1 MKKWIALLCLALCLL
16 LPLSALTERVDLEH
30 DVSLT
35 LSMTEDGKG
44 LPGVAFNVY
53 RVASMDDEAR
63 FVLLNG
69 YRIGDTNLNK
79 VKGAAAWSALAQKLA
94 PQVGSPT
101 ASATTNKQGK
111 AVFSDL
117 MSGLYLVKAKSV
129 EIGHWVYDAGVFMV
143 SVPGK
148 TDGKWQYDTVADV
161 KYQRSPKTMEL
172 KVIKQ
177 WKDTGYTSERPGK
190 ITVNLYRDGA
200 LDDTVELS
208 ARNNWT
214 HTFTGLETIHTWTV
228 KEHTVPTGYKVA
240 YSQKNGAQIITNT
253 YQPKTSSGQSIP
265 QTGLLWWPVP
275 LMAVLGMALVI
286 IGLILRRKW
295 SGGQ

>member
-1 MKKWIALLCLALCLL
+1 MKKWITLLCLTLCLL
-16 LPLSALTERVDLEH
+16 LPLSALAERVDPER
-30 DVSLT
+30 DASLT
-35 LSMTEDGKG
+35 LRMMEDGKG
-44 LPGVAFNVY
+44 LPGIAFSIY
-53 RVASMDDEAR
+53 RIASIDDEAR

-69 YRIGDTNLNK
+69 YRIGDIDLNK
-79 VKGAAAWSALAQKLA
+79 LEDAAAWSALAQLLET
-94 PQVGSPT
+94 QVGSPT
-101 ASATTNKQGK
+101 ASATTGNQGI
-111 AVFSDL
+111 AAFSEL
-117 MSGLYLVKAKSV
+117 KSGLYLVKAEAA

-177 WKDTGYTSERPGK
+177 WKDSSYTSERPGR

-208 ARNNWT
+208 AQNNWT

-228 KEHTVPTGYKVA
+228 KEHAVPAGYQVA
-240 YSQKNGAQIITNT
+240 YSQKKGVQIITNT
-253 YQPKTSSGQSIP
+253 YQSKTSSGQSIP

-275 LMAVLGMALVI
+275 LMAVLGVALVI

-295 SGGQ
+295 SDRQ